1 MKLFVLKKVLVPKPG
16 LCNLNP
22 SDHDFLLRNI
32 KKPFHYYTY
41 IYIYTTLIGFFSL
54 SPLFTNASVH
64 PSSAFIQGEVS

>member
-1 MKLFVLKKVLVPKPG
+1 MTLFVLKKVLVPKPG

-32 KKPFHYYTY
+32 KKTFPLLHIY

-54 SPLFTNASVH
+54 SPLFTNASTPVFCVH
-64 PSSAFIQGEVS
+64 TG

>member
-1 MKLFVLKKVLVPKPG
+1 MTLFVLKKVLVPKPG

-32 KKPFHYYTY
+32 KKPFHYYTF

-54 SPLFTNASVH
+54 SPLFTNASTPPVFCVH
-64 PSSAFIQGEVS
+64 TG

>member
-1 MKLFVLKKVLVPKPG
+1 MTLFVLKKVLVPKPG

-41 IYIYTTLIGFFSL
+41 IYTYILL
-54 SPLFTNASVH
+54 
-64 PSSAFIQGEVS
+64 